1 GRYRMLADVR
11 GWLHRRHGL
20 QNFTSKPY
28 DVASLLVWRE
38 AGVPVLGD
46 DFAPLDAPMDTETK
60 LSVIAFPNEE
70 LRARLEPRHRA
81 RRAAGRRLRASRS
94 PPAPARA
101 CRARSR
107 RWPWR
112 GRAGAV
118 PAQRPGRASRAGPA
132 SWPATGRP

>member
-1 GRYRMLADVR
+1 RFLAVERPIVAQLEADFLTRVIGKLGLDPRLLYDDQYLCSAGQLFLVATGRYRMLADVR

-70 LRARLEPRHRA
+70 LRARLEPE
-81 RRAAGRRLRASRS
+81 LRAVM
-94 PPAPARA
+94 AAARD
-101 CRARSR
+101 
-107 RWPWR
+107 
-112 GRAGAV
+112 
-118 PAQRPGRASRAGPA
+118 
-132 SWPATGRP
+132 